1 MGMLQRQAIRTVRR
15 VAPLNA
21 EQLIDVALGVL
32 GRDGFS
38 DWSFQDALERLLGT
52 LQAEAHLGLFG
63 HLATRFDVLRCLH
76 NLLRLDI
83 AEQAD
88 PRIAQRA
95 LGRPIFITGLPR
107 SGSTFLHS
115 LLALDPAAAVPRSW
129 QLIYPYP
136 QLRPWLPGDHRRA
149 RVARQLGLFRL
160 IAPGIARM
168 HPVRADS
175 PQECTDITGQVFRS
189 LRFDTMYH
197 IPAYRDWLDEDGQEL
212 GYRFHRRFL
221 CHLDAQGPA
230 GRQWVL
236 KSPDHV
242 FALAA
247 LRKEYPQAHIVMLH
261 RGPLKVMASVAK
273 LTEILRRPF
282 TTRLERAAIGRE
294 VSERWAQGAQQM
306 IACKSAPDNIL
317 HLYYRDIVG
326 APLQTV
332 ARLYR
337 HCGLTLSAEAERRM
351 QAYLRRVPR
360 GGYAV
365 HHHSLEEFGLD
376 PAHLREQFAG
386 YTRAFDV
393 PPERTR
399 QPPSGGVFNPRP
411 A

>member
-1 MGMLQRQAIRTVRR
+1 M
-15 VAPLNA
+15 
-21 EQLIDVALGVL
+21 
-32 GRDGFS
+32 
-38 DWSFQDALERLLGT
+38 
-52 LQAEAHLGLFG
+52 
-63 HLATRFDVLRCLH
+63 
-76 NLLRLDI
+76 
-83 AEQAD
+83 
-88 PRIAQRA
+88 
-95 LGRPIFITGLPR
+95 
-107 SGSTFLHS
+107 
-115 LLALDPAAAVPRSW
+115 LALDPANAAPLSW

-136 QLRPWLPGDHRRA
+136 QLHAWLPGDHRRA

-160 IAPGIARM
+160 ISPGIARM
-168 HPVRADS
+168 HPLRADS

-221 CHLDAQGPA
+221 RHLDAQGPA
-230 GRQWVL
+230 RRQWVL

-247 LRKEYPQAHIVMLH
+247 LRKVYPQAHIVMLH
-261 RGPLKVMASVAK
+261 RDPLKVMASVAK
-273 LTEILRRPF
+273 LTELLRRPF
-282 TTRLERAAIGRE
+282 TTRLDRAEIGQE
-294 VSERWAQGAQQM
+294 VSERWAHGAQQM
-306 IACKSAPDNIL
+306 VACKGAPDNVL

-326 APLQTV
+326 APLNTV

-337 HCGLTLSAEAERRM
+337 HCGLSLSAEAERRM

-376 PAHLREQFAG
+376 PLRLREQFAG